1 MKNMENL
8 GFGDDKELVNYVLKN
23 LSNENKEGITPEM
36 IENVLDFML
45 DFFEYKGYM
54 DDETDSNEEVII
66 DDDEMA
72 NFIQEKLEKNAISL
86 TEAQVKE
93 ILDIEYQFN
102 LNEGVYD

>member
-1 MKNMENL
+1 MENL

-23 LSNENKEGITPEM
+23 LSNENKEGITPEK

-72 NFIQEKLEKNAISL
+72 NFIQEKLEKNAIPL

>member
-1 MKNMENL
+1 MENL

-23 LSNENKEGITPEM
+23 LSNENKEGITPEK

-54 DDETDSNEEVII
+54 DDEADSDEEVII

>member
-1 MKNMENL
+1 MENL

-23 LSNENKEGITPEM
+23 LSNENKEGITPEK

-72 NFIQEKLEKNAISL
+72 NFIQEKIEKNAISL

>member
-1 MKNMENL
+1 MENL

-23 LSNENKEGITPEM
+23 LSNENKEGITPEK
-36 IENVLDFML
+36 IDNVLDFML

-54 DDETDSNEEVII
+54 DDEADGNEEVII

-72 NFIQEKLEKNAISL
+72 NFIQDKLEKNAISL

-102 LNEGVYD
+102 LDEGVYD

>member
-1 MKNMENL
+1 MENL

-23 LSNENKEGITPEM
+23 LSNENKEGITPEK